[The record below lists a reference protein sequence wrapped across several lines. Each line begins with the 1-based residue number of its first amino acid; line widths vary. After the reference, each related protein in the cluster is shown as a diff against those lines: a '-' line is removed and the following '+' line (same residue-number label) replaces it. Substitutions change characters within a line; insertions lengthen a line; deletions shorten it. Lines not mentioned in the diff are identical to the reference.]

1 MNYNNNSDDRG
12 EERIDKRV
20 LKELIRIDREQRS
33 REKDE
38 SLVKVR
44 EEVFDTKTMLTLYTI
59 MNSGYLAYLNGVVAS
74 GKESRVYW
82 GVAEDGSD
90 IAVKIY
96 LVATAEFRHR
106 LQYIVGDPRFKRVKR
121 GIRNIV
127 MLWARKEFKNLS
139 RAYSSGVSVPKP
151 IYVKDNVL
159 LMEFIGSDGIPAP
172 TLNQCNVCKEHY
184 EQVIDNII
192 KLYRDARLVHADL
205 SEFNIFLHN
214 GDRIVIFD
222 FGSAVDVKHPNAQ
235 EFLLRDMMNVNRF
248 FSKQGVEVHD
258 INYLLSIIRDDGVQ
272 TSGEGTKG

>member
-1 MNYNNNSDDRG
+1 MNYHEEEG
-12 EERIDKRV
+12 EEERIDKRV
-20 LKELIRIDREQRS
+20 LRELIRIDREQRIK
-33 REKDE
+33 EKDE
-38 SLVKVR
+38 SLAKVM
-44 EEVFDTKTMLTLYTI
+44 EEVFDTRTMLTLYTI

-82 GVAEDGSD
+82 GVAEDGSSV
-90 IAVKIY
+90 AVKIY

-121 GIRNIV
+121 GMRNIV

-151 IYVKDNVL
+151 IYVKGNVL
-159 LMEFIGSDGIPAP
+159 LMEFIGSNGVPAP

-205 SEFNIFLHN
+205 SEFNIFLHD
-214 GDRIVIFD
+214 GRIVIFD
-222 FGSAVDVKHPNAQ
+222 FGSAVDVKHPNSH
-235 EFLLRDMMNVNRF
+235 EFLIRDLTNVNRF
-248 FSKQGVEVHD
+248 FSKEGIEVHD
-258 INYLLSIIRDDGVQ
+258 INYLLSIIEDDGVQ
-272 TSGEGTKG
+272 ASGEGTKG